1 MKGLDPVTSYVGNP
15 STTSKEL
22 YSEACVCVKEFD
34 TDDIDETGYY
44 CSCFVPE
51 QLRRFAIDIDEQTD

>member
-1 MKGLDPVTSYVGNP
+1 MKGLDPVTSY
-15 STTSKEL
+15 
-22 YSEACVCVKEFD
+22 EFD